1 MQDNAGNTI
10 YTIGHSN
17 HRWERFSDLLARR
30 GIELLVDTRSRP
42 VSKYAPFAN
51 ARNLPGLLEDAGIG
65 YYFMGDM
72 LGGKPADPSMYDDK
86 GKPDYRRMRAL
97 DDFQEGISRLVGMAS
112 RQRVAIL
119 CSEED
124 PTKCHRRLLIG
135 PALEERGVK
144 SLHIRGDGSLH
155 GASALGGKKAYERQ
169 LQGTLLLDED

>member
-1 MQDNAGNTI
+1 M
-10 YTIGHSN
+10 
-17 HRWERFSDLLARR
+17 
-30 GIELLVDTRSRP
+30 
-42 VSKYAPFAN
+42 
-51 ARNLPGLLEDAGIG
+51 
-65 YYFMGDM
+65 
-72 LGGKPADPSMYDDK
+72 
-86 GKPDYRRMRAL
+86 
-97 DDFQEGISRLVGMAS
+97 DDFQEGVSQLVGMAT

-169 LQGTLLLDED
+169 LQGTLPFSED